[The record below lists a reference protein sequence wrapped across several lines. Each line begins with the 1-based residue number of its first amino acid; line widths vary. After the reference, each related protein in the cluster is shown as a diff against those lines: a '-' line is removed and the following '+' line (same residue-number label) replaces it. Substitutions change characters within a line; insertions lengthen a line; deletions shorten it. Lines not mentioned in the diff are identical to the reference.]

1 MIERLLAGA
10 RVGES
15 GTLVLAGEA
24 GIGKSELLMDAA
36 ANAQGMQVLRATG
49 IEADRDTGFGGLLQ
63 LLRPAL
69 GLLDQLP
76 GPQADALATALALRP
91 GEGVERFAV
100 GAATLT
106 LICRFAEDAPVL
118 VLLDDAHLLDAP
130 SAEAVTFAA
139 RRLTADPVAVLAT
152 VRTDQHD
159 ALSDAGLTRLV
170 VKGLDRASTQQLVE
184 THSARRVP
192 ADLLDR
198 LHRATGGNPLAL
210 LELAEDLDALER
222 EPAQAPVPVPVALVD
237 AFAARAQRL
246 GVDAT
251 TVMLLTAASDGD
263 LGVVG
268 AAAAL
273 LDVDL
278 GSIGAAENAGLVNV
292 SSGRLQFRH
301 PLVRSAVYTRA
312 PADALRRVHGA
323 LARAVPDGAREQRAW
338 HLSQAAFGPD
348 EVAAGACEEAARAAA
363 ARGAHAAAAS
373 SYERAAD
380 LSADADVRVRRLVAA
395 GDSALLAGRPERAA
409 AFVSRIDPPTHGPAG
424 VGVEELRGRIAARSG
439 SMAHARDILVGAAD
453 EAVATDV
460 DRSVLMLADVV
471 LICFFMGDAGGALQT
486 ARRLEPLLSRETG
499 PRARVVGTMATGV
512 ARVIAGRG
520 GTDWIRRATEML
532 GASDLLSQD
541 PARTGWLM
549 LGPLFLREPE
559 VGLELVHQAVR
570 DSRGRAA
577 VGALP
582 LLLFYVARYDATTER
597 WADAEA
603 GYAES
608 IRLARETGQ
617 TADLAASLAG
627 LAWLNARQGKEDV
640 CRSSA
645 EEAIAICRQREL
657 HTFRAWS
664 LFGLAELELGRG
676 EPDAALGLLRQLD
689 ALLDEIGFADVDL
702 SPAPELVDALMRTG
716 RTEEAETVASR
727 FRPRA
732 DAKGQP
738 WALARAARADGL
750 VGPDEDLDH
759 LFGEALERHVLALD
773 PFEHARTQLAYGSR
787 LRRARRRADAR
798 PHLRACLSTFDA
810 LGAEPWAQMAAAEL
824 KATGETARRRV
835 PSTLDDLTPQ
845 ERQIAQLLA
854 GGRTTRQAAAALFL
868 SPKTIEYHL
877 RHVYTKL
884 GVASRA
890 ELAEALNGEAK

>member
-1 MIERLLAGA
+1 MIQRLLAGA

-24 GIGKSELLMDAA
+24 GIGKSELLVDAA

-91 GEGVERFAV
+91 GWGVERFAV

-130 SAEAVTFAA
+130 SAEAVAFAA

-152 VRTDQHD
+152 SRTDERD
-159 ALSDAGLTRLV
+159 ALSDAGLRRLV
-170 VKGLDRASTQQLVE
+170 LQGLDRVSTQQLVE
-184 THSARRVP
+184 THSARGVP

-210 LELAEDLDALER
+210 LELADDVDDLER
-222 EPAQAPVPVPVALVD
+222 EPPQAPVPVPVALVD
-237 AFAARAQRL
+237 AFAARAHRL
-246 GVDAT
+246 GPAT
-251 TVMLLTAASDGD
+251 STVLLLAAASDGD

-273 LDVDL
+273 LDLDL
-278 GSIGAAENAGLVNV
+278 GSIGAAENAGLVQV
-292 SSGRLQFRH
+292 SGGRLVFRH
-301 PLVRSAVYTRA
+301 PLVRSAVYSRA
-312 PADALRRVHGA
+312 PADERRLVHGA
-323 LARAVPDGAREQRAW
+323 LARAVPDDAREQRAW

-348 EVAAGACEEAARAAA
+348 EAAARACEQVADAA
-363 ARGAHAAAAS
+363 AVRGAHAVAAS

-380 LSADADVRVRRLVAA
+380 LSAGVDDRARRLVAA

-409 AFVSRIDPPTHGPAG
+409 AVVDRLGPPTDSAG
-424 VGVEELRGRIAARSG
+424 GVEAEELRGRVAARSG
-439 SMAHARDILVGAAD
+439 SLARARDMLLGAAD
-453 EAVATDV
+453 TASATDV
-460 DRSVLMLADVV
+460 DRAVLMLADVV
-471 LICFFMGDAGGALQT
+471 LVCYFLGDAGGALQ
-486 ARRLEPLLSRETG
+486 AAHRLEELLGRETG
-499 PRARVVGTMATGV
+499 ARARVVGTMAAGV

-520 GTDWIRRATEML
+520 GTDLIRQATDMF
-532 GASDLLSQD
+532 GASDLLGQD
-541 PARTGWLM
+541 PSRTSWLM
-549 LGPLFLREPE
+549 LGPLFLREPG
-559 VGLELVHQAVR
+559 VGIELVHQAVR

-617 TADLAASLAG
+617 TSDLAASLAG

-640 CRSSA
+640 CRGSA
-645 EEAIAICRQREL
+645 EEAMAICRQGEL
-657 HTFRAWS
+657 HTFMAWS

-676 EPDAALGLLRQLD
+676 ESEAALDLLRQLD

-716 RTEEAETVASR
+716 RTEEAESVASR

-732 DAKGQP
+732 EAKGQP

-750 VGPDEDLDH
+750 VGPDEDLDRH
-759 LFGEALERHVLALD
+759 FGEALERHALALD

-787 LRRARRRADAR
+787 LRRARRRAEAR

-810 LGAEPWAQMAAAEL
+810 LGAAPWAQMAETEL

-835 PSTLDDLTPQ
+835 PSTVDDLTPQ

-854 GGRTTRQAAAALFL
+854 DGRTTRQAAAALFL

-884 GVASRA
+884 GVASRV
-890 ELAEALNGEAK
+890 ELAEAMDGEVK